1 MGTGKVKIKKDRIE
15 TEWGTETI
23 AHRLDEKQKLR
34 DAFTKEISFW
44 DEKEKDPRKK
54 LKPKKLSEDHPIAIA
69 YRKYKTDWNN
79 IRAVAAT
86 YGYYSF
92 LDVWKLLEDNS
103 QFKDIDDSSFQT
115 CRYIYEAQKKH
126 PSWKVQRAI
135 KENLP
140 WLAILQKIDPSKIH
154 YGVNWY
160 NVQRTKNKKL
170 PAGTGESIYPIPYIR
185 VINAIREKHHRLFVK
200 KNKLFVEWYKN
211 HVGRS
216 YNNYWD
222 DFLNKTKKFLEKK

>member
-1 MGTGKVKIKKDRIE
+1 MRRVKIKKERVK
-15 TEWGTETI
+15 TEHGTETI
-23 AHRLDEKQKLR
+23 VHRLDEKQKLR
-34 DAFTKEISFW
+34 DAFIKEISFW
-44 DEKEKDPRKK
+44 DKKEKDPHRK
-54 LKPKKLSEDHPIAIA
+54 LKPRKPPADHPIAVA

-79 IRAVAAT
+79 IRPVAAT

-103 QFKDIDDSSFQT
+103 KFKGIDDSTFQL
-115 CRYIYEAQKKH
+115 CRYIHEARRKH
-126 PSWKVQRAI
+126 PSWSLQHTI

-140 WLAILQKIDPSKIH
+140 WLAILQKLDPSKIH

-160 NVQRTKNKKL
+160 EVQRSKNKKL
-170 PAGTGESIYPIPYIR
+170 PVGHGYSVYPLPYLK
-185 VINAIREKHHRLFVK
+185 VIKAIERKWSRLFVK

-222 DFLNKTKKFLEKK
+222 DFLNKTKNFLETK

>member
-1 MGTGKVKIKKDRIE
+1 MRRVKIIKTKVK
-15 TEWGTETI
+15 TEHGTETI
-23 AHRLDEKQKLR
+23 HGRISEQSKLR
-34 DAFTKEISFW
+34 DAFQKETSFW

-54 LKPKKLSEDHPIAIA
+54 LKPKILPADHPIAAA
-69 YRKYKTDWNN
+69 YRRYKTDWNN
-79 IRAVAAT
+79 IKPVAAT

-103 QFKDIDDSSFQT
+103 KFKGIDDSSFQT

-126 PSWKVQRAI
+126 PNWSLQRII

-140 WLAILQKIDPSKIH
+140 WLAILQKVDPSKIH

-170 PAGTGESIYPIPYIR
+170 PAGTGESIYPTHYLK
-185 VINAIREKHHRLFVK
+185 VIKAIERKHNRLFVK
-200 KNKLFVEWYKN
+200 KNKLFVEWYKG

-216 YNNYWD
+216 YNSYWD
-222 DFLNKTKKFLEKK
+222 DFLNKTKKFLIK

>member
-1 MGTGKVKIKKDRIE
+1 MRRVKIIKTKVK
-15 TEWGTETI
+15 TEHGTETI
-23 AHRLDEKQKLR
+23 HGRISEQSKLR
-34 DAFTKEISFW
+34 DAFQKETSFW

-54 LKPKKLSEDHPIAIA
+54 LKPKILPADHPIAAA
-69 YRKYKTDWNN
+69 YRRYKTDWNN
-79 IRAVAAT
+79 IKPVAAT

-103 QFKDIDDSSFQT
+103 KFKGIDDSSFQT

-126 PSWKVQRAI
+126 PNWSLQRII

-140 WLAILQKIDPSKIH
+140 WLAILQKVDPSKIH

-170 PAGTGESIYPIPYIR
+170 PAGTGQSVYPIPYIN
-185 VINAIREKHHRLFVK
+185 VIKAIREKHHRLFVL
-200 KNKLFVEWYKN
+200 KNKLFVEWYKG

-216 YNNYWD
+216 YNSYWD
-222 DFLNKTKKFLEKK
+222 DFLNKTKKFLIKK

>member
-1 MGTGKVKIKKDRIE
+1 MRRVKIIKTKVK
-15 TEWGTETI
+15 TEHGTETI
-23 AHRLDEKQKLR
+23 HGRISEQSKLR
-34 DAFTKEISFW
+34 DAFQKETSFW

-54 LKPKKLSEDHPIAIA
+54 LKPKILPADHPIAAA
-69 YRKYKTDWNN
+69 YRRYKTDWNN
-79 IRAVAAT
+79 IKPVAAT

-103 QFKDIDDSSFQT
+103 KFKGIDDSSFQT

-126 PSWKVQRAI
+126 PKWSMHRII

-170 PAGTGESIYPIPYIR
+170 PAGTGESIYPTPYIK
-185 VINAIREKHHRLFVK
+185 VINAIERKHNRLFVK
-200 KNKLFVEWYKN
+200 KNKLFVEWYKG

-216 YNNYWD
+216 YNHYWD
-222 DFLNKTKKFLEKK
+222 DFLNKTKKFLIK